1 LEAIVATSCQ
11 GLPFAVHVPD
21 GLAGSANDIGLF
33 RAKVSEVD
41 ALKFTNPIQIDP
53 AISLVFYKAKTWAT
67 SDIQETILIKF
78 RQLSTGVRALY
89 QG

>member
-1 LEAIVATSCQ
+1 
-11 GLPFAVHVPD
+11 VPD

-41 ALKFTNPIQIDP
+41 TLKFTNPIQIDP